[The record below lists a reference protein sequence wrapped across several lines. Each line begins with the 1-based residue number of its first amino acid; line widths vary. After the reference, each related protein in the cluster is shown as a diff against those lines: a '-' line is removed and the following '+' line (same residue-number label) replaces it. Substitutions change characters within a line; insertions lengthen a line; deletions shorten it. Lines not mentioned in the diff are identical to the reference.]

1 MSTFSKVLWILFGIL
16 MIISG
21 IIALFNPL
29 NTLLMLAYVIGFLM
43 TFSGVSSIFYFF
55 DIKGSVGA
63 SWVLVDGI
71 ISIVLGII
79 ILANIQ
85 ITGAF
90 IPFLAAFWAIFRG
103 IISIVSSFDMKKIGI
118 TRWYLMLIG
127 GIISL
132 IIGII
137 LTFHPVL
144 AALVV
149 SLMVGFALIMY
160 GILTIGFCLSFKKNQ
175 KI

>member
-1 MSTFSKVLWILFGIL
+1 MNTFAKVLWILFGIL

-29 NTLLMLAYVIGFLM
+29 NTLIMLAYIIGFLM
-43 TFSGVSSIFYFF
+43 ILSGVSALFYFA
-55 DIKGSVGA
+55 DIRGSTGA
-63 SWVLVDGI
+63 SWVLLNGI
-71 ISIVLGII
+71 ISVIFGII

-90 IPFLAAFWAIFRG
+90 IPFLAAFWAIFQG
-103 IISIVSSFDMKKIGI
+103 IISIVSSFDMKKVGVN
-118 TRWYLMLIG
+118 RWYLMLIG

-149 SLMVGFALIMY
+149 SVMVGIALIFY
-160 GILTIGFCLSFKKNQ
+160 GILTIGFCLSFKKS
-175 KI
+175 